1 MKTIPKHNFKQGLPH
16 EFEIVDLGT
25 LFQGFSQEMSTPH
38 RAEFYQIIW
47 FQKGNC
53 THIVDF
59 NPLFIE
65 SNTILFVNKGS
76 VQQFD
81 SRGSFTGKSILFT
94 DNFFC
99 KTDNDSKFLKS
110 TPLFNDLFS
119 VSQVQL
125 AGVTSLLQAMFNLM
139 ATESSEVKDE
149 YQSDILRN
157 TLRNVLLHCE
167 RLKKQQFGFTE
178 VKKGT
183 YMDCVLLFK
192 DLLENK
198 FHTQKQV
205 SYYADH
211 LNVTKKRL
219 NLATSDVLGIS
230 PKQMID
236 ARIILEA
243 KRLLVHT
250 TKSVKEIGF
259 DLGFEE
265 PTNFVKYI
273 RKHIN
278 STPLEFRAKNI
289 T

>member
-25 LFQGFSQEMSTPH
+25 LFQGYSQAMSKPH

-47 FQKGNC
+47 FQKGSC
-53 THIVDF
+53 THHVDF
-59 NPLFIE
+59 NPQCIE
-65 SNTILFVNKGS
+65 PNTILFVNKGS

-81 SRGSFTGKSILFT
+81 PRGNFTGKSILFT
-94 DNFFC
+94 DDFFC
-99 KTDNDSKFLKS
+99 KTDSDSKFLKS

-119 VSQVQL
+119 VSQIQL
-125 AGVTSLLQAMFNLM
+125 TGTTPLFRDMFTLM
-139 ATESSEVKDE
+139 EAESSEIKDK

-157 TLRNVLLHCE
+157 TLRNLVMHCE
-167 RLKKQQFGFTE
+167 RLNKQQSGFTD

-183 YMDCVLLFK
+183 HLDCVLLFK
-192 DLLENK
+192 DLLEEQ

-205 SYYADH
+205 SYYAEH
-211 LNVTKKRL
+211 LHVTTKRL
-219 NLATSDVLGIS
+219 NLATADVLGIS

-250 TKSVKEIGF
+250 NSSVKEIGF
-259 DLGFEE
+259 SLGFEE
-265 PTNFVKYI
+265 PTNFVKYV
-273 RKHIN
+273 RKHIH
-278 STPLEFRAKNI
+278 STPLEFRTKNR